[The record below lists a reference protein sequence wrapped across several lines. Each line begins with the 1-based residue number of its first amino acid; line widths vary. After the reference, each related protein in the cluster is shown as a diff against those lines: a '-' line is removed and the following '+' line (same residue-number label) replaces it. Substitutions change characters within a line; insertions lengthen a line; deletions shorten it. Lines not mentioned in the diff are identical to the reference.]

1 MAGLSA
7 SGLKTQIRSYTET
20 DSNVLTDAVLE
31 NIILNAQYRIFR
43 DVPIDADRK
52 QQLGNFVAGQESI
65 NCPAGAVFIRGIQV
79 YDTNGSAITGANRWL
94 EKKDLTYLQ
103 EYQDVTGTSAAQG
116 QPKYYAMFGGATGD
130 GATNSGRI
138 VVAPVPNTT
147 YRYKVHFNK
156 MPATLE
162 SSNTT
167 NYISLNFP
175 NGLLYCCLSE
185 TYGFL
190 KGPIDMLT
198 LYENKYK
205 EEVQKFANEQ
215 VGRRRRDDY
224 TDGTVRIPVNSVNP

>member
-1 MAGLSA
+1 MAGLSY
-7 SGLKTQIRSYTET
+7 SGLVTQIRNYTEV
-20 DSNVLTDAVLE
+20 DSNVLSADQLE
-31 NIILNAQYRIFR
+31 NIILNAQYRIMR

-52 QQLGNFVAGQESI
+52 EQLANFVAGQETI
-65 NCPAGAVFIRGIQV
+65 NAPAGCLFIRAIQV
-79 YDTNGSAITGANRWL
+79 YDTAGSETTGANRYL
-94 EKKDLTYLQ
+94 EKKDITYLQ

-138 VVAPVPNTT
+138 IVAPVPNTT

-156 MPATLE
+156 MPDTLA
-162 SSNTT
+162 SDNTT

-215 VGRRRRDDY
+215 GGRRRRDDY